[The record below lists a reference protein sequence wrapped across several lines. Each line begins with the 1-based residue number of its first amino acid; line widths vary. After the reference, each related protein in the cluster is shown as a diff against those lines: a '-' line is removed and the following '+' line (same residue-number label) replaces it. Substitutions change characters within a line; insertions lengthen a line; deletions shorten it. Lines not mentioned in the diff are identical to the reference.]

1 MVYNRRKI
9 EADYKVRAD
18 GSAWDIVTLL
28 RLGPAFQSF
37 RVAVVQKIA
46 KNFLGGTTG
55 G

>member
-37 RVAVVQKIA
+37 RVARGVA
-46 KNFLGGTTG
+46 KFGLRPIKPDRI
-55 G
+55 